1 MTNRVYPHDIRE
13 REFIAYVMFP
23 AMALVIRR
31 PTRFHFLKSKSF
43 LSSLKRLASCY
54 TTYTQFIYIVA
65 QTLLS
70 DRVYLKSRF
79 LCIMIKHPV
88 FVAFTL
94 LTASYSFPS
103 VARIS
108 TSLNFFLPLSLL
120 ADMTLFQAKCNV
132 SGTRLHPSMHYK
144 SLFLIYIK
152 HYCWNH
158 GNRVV
163 ISWAA

>member
-54 TTYTQFIYIVA
+54 TTYTQFIHIVA

-88 FVAFTL
+88 FVAFAL
-94 LTASYSFPS
+94 LTASCSFL
-103 VARIS
+103 S

-120 ADMTLFQAKCNV
+120 ADMTLFQAKYNV
-132 SGTRLHPSMHYK
+132 LGTRLHPSMHYK